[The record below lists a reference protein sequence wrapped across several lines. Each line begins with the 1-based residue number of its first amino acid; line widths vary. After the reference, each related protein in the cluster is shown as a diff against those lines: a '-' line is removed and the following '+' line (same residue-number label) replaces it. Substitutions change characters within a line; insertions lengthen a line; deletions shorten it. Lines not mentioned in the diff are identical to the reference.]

1 MLRSTDNKYPKIN
14 SVWKDSHGHMV
25 RIMENDTD
33 AQKVIYQRVGY
44 EWDCQAPVILFNAR
58 FVRVMQ

>member
-1 MLRSTDNKYPKIN
+1 MLRSTKVKYPP
-14 SVWKDSHGHMV
+14 VDSCWRDSFGHTV
-25 RIMENDTD
+25 QVMENDTD

-58 FVRVMQ
+58 FVRMDK

>member
-1 MLRSTDNKYPKIN
+1 
-14 SVWKDSHGHMV
+14 
-25 RIMENDTD
+25 MENDTD